1 VVGRPQADET
11 STNFFSC
18 HDRMGRPRSTK
29 NLVCEHCGRDFSKER
44 AGTTAYERH
53 VGRRNQCGRPAD
65 SKYLRAPPTFLKGVV
80 IHDFDDMDLSHVKGP
95 EADAF
100 KRVWISN
107 IIQQIF
113 SVPEN
118 KCIVLKNLELYP
130 DNIYI
135 KRQGQ
140 ITSITIHN
148 LTILMLLLL
157 HERLWP
163 FLELSG
169 WQKYEEFEGWV
180 SMVAGV
186 ALKDRHWKGT
196 IEPLSYYYIAVRDA
210 LANYLKNIEHRRH
223 EVFLLASAVKNVAVS

>member
-1 VVGRPQADET
+1 
-11 STNFFSC
+11 
-18 HDRMGRPRSTK
+18 MGRPRTTES
-29 NLVCEHCGRDFSKER
+29 LVCENCGRDFSKER
-44 AGTTAYERH
+44 AGTTAYKRH
-53 VGRRNQCGRPAD
+53 TKERRNPCGRPAD
-65 SKYLRAPPTFLKGVV
+65 AKYLRAPPTFLTGVV
-80 IHDFDDMDLSHVKGP
+80 IHDFDDMDLGHVKGP
-95 EADAF
+95 ESDAF
-100 KRVWISN
+100 KRVWIGN
-107 IIQQIF
+107 IVQQIF

-140 ITSITIHN
+140 ITAITIHN

-163 FLELSG
+163 FLELTG
-169 WQKYEEFEGWV
+169 WQRYREFEEWV

-186 ALKDRHWKGT
+186 ALKDRHWLGT

-210 LANYLKNIEHRRH
+210 LAEYLKKIEHRRH
-223 EVFLLASAVKNVAVS
+223 EVFLLASAVKNVADS

>member
-1 VVGRPQADET
+1 ME
-11 STNFFSC
+11 
-18 HDRMGRPRSTK
+18 
-29 NLVCEHCGRDFSKER
+29 
-44 AGTTAYERH
+44 
-53 VGRRNQCGRPAD
+53 RRNPCGRPAD
-65 SKYLRAPPTFLKGVV
+65 VKYLRAPPTFLTGVV
-80 IHDFDDMDLSHVKGP
+80 IHDFDDMDLGHVKGP
-95 EADAF
+95 ESDAF
-100 KRVWISN
+100 KRVWIGN
-107 IIQQIF
+107 IVQQIF

-140 ITSITIHN
+140 ITAITIHN

-163 FLELSG
+163 FLELTG
-169 WQKYEEFEGWV
+169 WQRYREFEEWV

-186 ALKDRHWKGT
+186 ALKDRHWLGT

-210 LANYLKNIEHRRH
+210 LADYLKKIEHRRH
-223 EVFLLASAVKNVAVS
+223 EVFLLASAVKNVADS